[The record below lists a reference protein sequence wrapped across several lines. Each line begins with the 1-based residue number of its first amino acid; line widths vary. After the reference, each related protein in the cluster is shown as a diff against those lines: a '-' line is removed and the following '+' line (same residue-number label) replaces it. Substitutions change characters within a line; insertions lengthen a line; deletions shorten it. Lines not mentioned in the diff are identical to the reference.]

1 MLDATPALRPSRGT
15 KAFAAELA
23 RLNDAQRAAV
33 EHPDGPVLVVAGPG
47 TGKTQLLAAR
57 VGWLLQHLD
66 LQVQAR
72 EILCL
77 TYTEAAA
84 QNMRER
90 LLRFIGPDAHQVA
103 IHTFHSFSHQLIQD
117 NADYF
122 GYHDLAPVSE
132 LETDE
137 ILRALVDGLPAGHRL
152 RRVGAAAYYEVP
164 RLRQL
169 FSAMKHEGWSPAEV
183 QAAIAAYIEDIPNRP
198 AFQYQRANAARGIAV
213 GDMKPEMVSE
223 EMDRMAVLSDAVE
236 LFEPFC
242 ASLKARSRYDYD
254 DMLGW
259 TLQAFAEQPGLL
271 QRYQERYQHILVDEY
286 QDTNGAQNRILHQL
300 AAYWPNPNLFAVGD
314 DDQSIFRFQ
323 GASVANV
330 LDFTQRYPSAA
341 VVVLEENY
349 RSSAPILNLASALIA
364 HNQERLVKQIPGLI
378 KELIPRHEQF
388 AASDV
393 MPQLRRY
400 TTPLHEAAHIAAE
413 LQALQ
418 QAGFPLHQCAV
429 ISRDHGQVDC
439 LARLLSARGVP
450 FARKRRVNVLTEEP
464 VAHALRLILAYVAAE
479 TERPHAG
486 EGQLFS
492 LLHLDCFKLSPIDCV
507 RLAAGLRQHNRNLG
521 GEPALSW
528 REWLLQIVDSPELA
542 AQLQLGAETQAY
554 LTQAVQQLERWIT
567 AAASLPV
574 AVLVERICLEKLQPY
589 QLAVHAQPRHMLDVM
604 HTLLQ
609 FVRTEERRNPR
620 QRIAQFLLVWDMFAG
635 IREGLVLERLSGSAN
650 AGVQLLTAHGAKGL
664 EFERVWLIGCQQQAW
679 VKNFT
684 GSTYKIPDTLSLR
697 LADEAAIEDARRLFF
712 VGITRAQEHLILC
725 TSGQAEDGKPLA
737 ECQFLHELVQTVGLA
752 RTAIKLTPEELQVAQ
767 QQLLPPPA
775 GAATL
780 PDAALLDELLRD
792 YALSSTHLNTYLR
805 CPVTFYYEHVLRV
818 PSPRSEYLFFG
829 NSIHHALEHCFR
841 QAQDVG
847 SPGFPSAQAMAD
859 CFEAHFRRIRHE
871 LPEATYERFREHGL
885 ALVQAY
891 HARHAAAWATS
902 SVVEH
907 TVHRATLPGSGIQ
920 LTGKLDRIDV
930 RFDGRGHDVL
940 DYKTGKWKKYE
951 PKRMPARFA
960 AGTLADWRADEK
972 ARGGDYW
979 RQAVFY
985 HLLLQHDGERRF
997 TPASVA
1003 FEYVEPVQD
1012 PGQPTEHKREYV
1024 HVTPADEAAVLA
1036 QIEAVH
1042 GAIRNREFTQGCG
1055 QPECAWCQLNS

>member
-1 MLDATPALRPSRGT
+1 MLDATPALRPTRAT
-15 KAFAAELA
+15 KAFAAELD
-23 RLNDAQRAAV
+23 RLNAAQRTAV

-57 VGWLLQHLD
+57 VGWLLQHPD
-66 LQVQAR
+66 LQVQGR

-84 QNMRER
+84 HNMRER

-183 QAAIAAYIEDIPNRP
+183 QAAIDAYIEDIPNRP
-198 AFQYQRANAARGIAV
+198 AFQYQRANAARGIAA
-213 GDMKPEMVSE
+213 GDMKPEMVAE
-223 EMDRMAVLSDAVE
+223 EMDRMAMLSDAAE

-242 ASLKARSRYDYD
+242 TALEARSRYDYN

-259 TLQAFAEQPGLL
+259 TLRAFAEQPGLL

-323 GASVANV
+323 GASAANV
-330 LDFTQRYPSAA
+330 LDFTQRYPDAA

-364 HNQERLVKQIPGLI
+364 HNQERLVKQIPGLT
-378 KELIPRHEQF
+378 KELIPRHAQF

-393 MPQLRRY
+393 MPQLRRC

-418 QAGFPLHQCAV
+418 QAGFPMHQCAV

-439 LARLLSARGVP
+439 LARLLAARGVP

-464 VAHALRLILAYVAAE
+464 VAHALRLILAYVTAE

-486 EGQLFS
+486 ESQLFS
-492 LLHLDCFKLSPIDCV
+492 LLHLDCFKLASIDCV
-507 RLAAGLRQHNRNLG
+507 RLAAGLRQRNRNLG

-528 REWLLQIVDSPELA
+528 REWLLRIVENPELA
-542 AQLQLGAETQAY
+542 TQLQLGAETQVY
-554 LTQAVQQLERWIT
+554 LAQAVQQLERWIT

-574 AVLVERICLEKLQPY
+574 AVLVERICLEKLQAY
-589 QLAVHAQPRHMLDVM
+589 QLAVHAQPRHLLDVM

-620 QRIAQFLLVWDMFAG
+620 QRITQFLLVWDLLAG

-664 EFERVWLIGCQQQAW
+664 EFERVWLICCQQQAW

-697 LADEAAIEDARRLFF
+697 LADEAAVEDARRLFF

-725 TSGQAEDGKPLA
+725 TSGQAEDGKPLE
-737 ECQFLHELVQTVGLA
+737 ECQFLHELVQAAGLA
-752 RTAIKLTPEELQVAQ
+752 RTPIKLTPEELQVAQ
-767 QQLLPPPA
+767 QQLSPPPA

-841 QAQDVG
+841 QAQAVG
-847 SPGFPSAQAMAD
+847 SPGFPSAQAMAE
-859 CFEAHFRRIRHE
+859 CFETHFRRIRHE

-930 RFDGRGHDVL
+930 RLDGRGHDVL

-997 TPASVA
+997 TAASVA
-1003 FEYVEPVQD
+1003 FEYVEPVQE
-1012 PGQPTEHKREYV
+1012 PGQPAEHKREYV
-1024 HVTPADEAAVLA
+1024 HVTPGDEAVVLA

-1042 GAIRNREFTQGCG
+1042 GAIRNREFTLGCG